1 MSLTI
6 DLRPEPA
13 VQPAAVQA
21 SRGRTTVNTD
31 TWWRRVKEAT
41 VERYREWRFDRDIDQ
56 IHAALNRLSSRQL
69 EMIGCRRDRLLEDV
83 YRLVHN
89 NAAAEWCDA
98 PLPLAAWV
106 PPSNGGPAGGGPASG
121 AIDVGTLTM
130 LHRERVLEAA

>member
-6 DLRPEPA
+6 DLRPEPS
-13 VQPAAVQA
+13 AAPT
-21 SRGRTTVNTD
+21 SGGRTTVNTD

-83 YRLVHN
+83 YRIVHN
-89 NAAAEWCDA
+89 NAAAEWYDA

-106 PPSNGGPAGGGPASG
+106 PHSGAGPIGAGPAEGRPDMA
-121 AIDVGTLTM
+121 TLTT
-130 LHRERVLEAA
+130 LPRERVLEAA